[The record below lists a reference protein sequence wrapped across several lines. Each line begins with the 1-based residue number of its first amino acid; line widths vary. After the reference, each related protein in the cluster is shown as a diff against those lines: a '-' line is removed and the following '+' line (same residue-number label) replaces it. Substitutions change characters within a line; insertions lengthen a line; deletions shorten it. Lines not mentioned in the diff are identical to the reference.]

1 MKSFPGRGLAQ
12 RALRAASCA
21 AARAAAPFRRFD
33 VSVFHQFA
41 PPPDGGG
48 HQFLRGLVR
57 CLEARGW
64 KVENNSVSGTTR
76 ACVFNS
82 FNFDADR
89 LRRLRRPGCRMVHR
103 LDGPL
108 ATYRGFDDG
117 TDRRTWDLNREF
129 ADATILQSN
138 YSLEQHRALGFDVAN
153 ARVILNAADPSIF
166 HPRGRVPFEPGR
178 KIRLVSTSWSDNR
191 NKGADVYAWLDE
203 HLDWN
208 RYEYTFIGRLPLRPR
223 HVRVE
228 PPAPSARV
236 AELLRSSD
244 LYVTASRN
252 DPCSNSLIE
261 ALSCGL
267 PALCLRS
274 GGHPELMGAGGETF
288 ATAAE
293 IPELLEKIAGNYA
306 EYQGRIRPPD
316 LQDVATAYL
325 DALGLPAF
333 PPERGA

>member
-1 MKSFPGRGLAQ
+1 MRSFPGKGIALGAAR
-12 RALRAASCA
+12 RAGWA

-33 VSVFHQFA
+33 ISLFHQFS

-48 HQFLRGLVR
+48 HQFLRALTR
-57 CLEARGW
+57 CMEERGW
-64 KVENNSVSGTTR
+64 RVENNAISGTTR

-82 FNFDADR
+82 FNFDAGR
-89 LRRLRRPGCRMVHR
+89 LRWLKRKGCRMIHR
-103 LDGPL
+103 VDGPI

-117 TDRRTWDLNREF
+117 TDRTVWNLNREF

-138 YSLEQHRALGFDVAN
+138 YSLEQHRALGFDVSG
-153 ARVILNAADPSIF
+153 ARVVCNAADPIIF
-166 HPRGRVPFEPGR
+166 HSKDRAPFDAGR

-228 PPAPSARV
+228 TPAPSARV
-236 AELLRSSD
+236 AELLRASD

-288 ATAAE
+288 ETAAE
-293 IPELLEKIAGNYA
+293 IPELLEKMVGKYA
-306 EYQGRIRPPD
+306 EYQSRIRPPD